1 MSEHVAASP
10 DELLDGLQRHFGFA
24 DFRPLQQEVIEHLL
38 GGGDAL
44 VLMPTGGGK
53 SLCYQLPALLS
64 EGLTLVVSPLIALM
78 QDQVRSLQANGA
90 AADYLNS
97 SLSPQEAFQVE
108 LSVRRGR
115 TRLLYVAPER
125 LNTDAFA
132 ALLAA
137 RPPVLIAIDEA
148 HCISQWGHQFRPDY
162 RQLSQLT
169 ERFADVPVAALTAT
183 ATERVA
189 ADIVQQLGRPAMNTF
204 RSGYNRPNLTY
215 RVVNKKHSTER
226 LIRLLRRD
234 PESSTIVYSLRRA
247 DTETVAERLQAA
259 GINALAYHA
268 GLSSE
273 QRTEAQERFDRD
285 AIPVICATVAFGM
298 GVDKPDVRRVIHLD
312 MPESIETYYQE
323 TGRAGRDGDP
333 AECILFYT
341 PGVWYQRKYF
351 IDRLE
356 DDDERERAFQ
366 RLRQMMNYCELSSCR
381 RGVLLRYFG
390 DTPPQENCGGCDN
403 CLGDGDPTEAQEG
416 DAPPRQIAGPNID
429 EPRSAAVRTSN
440 APSTLSELNEADRA
454 LFERLREVRRDLA
467 RAEMQPPYIVASDR
481 ALRALA
487 QARPR
492 TIGELLQVHGFGPA
506 KVERYG
512 ADLLAVIEAAAPP
525 EPGDAG
531 QMALAPQPAAPAAP
545 ATEPSSDE
553 AVLESWE
560 TTLKLW
566 RDGCSVLAIAER
578 RIISPQTVLTHLAT
592 AMRNGEAVD
601 LRDELPR
608 GDRLGKIRVALADSD
623 SLSAAH
629 ERLGGRYS
637 RYELQV
643 VRLHLESQSGGE
655 ARQ

>member
-10 DELLDGLQRHFGFA
+10 DELLDGLQRNFGFA
-24 DFRPLQQEVIEHLL
+24 KFRPLQREVIEHLRS
-38 GGGDAL
+38 GGDAL
-44 VLMPTGGGK
+44 VLMPTGGGR
-53 SLCYQLPALLS
+53 SRSATSCRRCFRRR
-64 EGLTLVVSPLIALM
+64 LTLVVSPLIALM

-115 TRLLYVAPER
+115 TRLPLRRAGATQHR
-125 LNTDAFA
+125 RIRGA
-132 ALLAA
+132 AGGA
-137 RPPVLIAIDEA
+137 RPPALIAIDEA

-234 PESSTIVYSLRRA
+234 PEASTIVYSLRRA

-268 GLSSE
+268 GLSSD

-285 AIPVICATVAFGM
+285 AVPVICATVAFGM

-403 CLGDGDPTEAQEG
+403 CLGDGDPTEAQDG

-454 LFERLREVRRDLA
+454 LFERPA
-467 RAEMQPPYIVASDR
+467 RGA
-481 ALRALA
+481 
-487 QARPR
+487 ARS
-492 TIGELLQVHGFGPA
+492 
-506 KVERYG
+506 G
-512 ADLLAVIEAAAPP
+512 A
-525 EPGDAG
+525 G
-531 QMALAPQPAAPAAP
+531 
-545 ATEPSSDE
+545 
-553 AVLESWE
+553 
-560 TTLKLW
+560 
-566 RDGCSVLAIAER
+566 
-578 RIISPQTVLTHLAT
+578 
-592 AMRNGEAVD
+592 
-601 LRDELPR
+601 
-608 GDRLGKIRVALADSD
+608 
-623 SLSAAH
+623 
-629 ERLGGRYS
+629 
-637 RYELQV
+637 
-643 VRLHLESQSGGE
+643 
-655 ARQ
+655 